1 MNPTI
6 QLLQEHRSIRKY
18 TDQAV
23 SDDMIET
30 IVQTGMAAATSSNLQ
45 ATTVVRVRQPATRA
59 AIATLAG
66 GQTHVSTA
74 GAFLVWC
81 ADLHR
86 SALACEIGGEKL
98 EAGMTE
104 HFIIATV
111 DVALAAQN
119 AVTAAESLG
128 LGICYIGGIRNDPQK
143 VADLLKLPD
152 QVYPVFGLCLGWPAQ
167 DPERKPRLPLS
178 VTLKEEAY
186 DATGDQQAID
196 GYDEKLKTYYRNR
209 TQGKVNRT
217 WSEDMARLLGK
228 ESRPHMRAFL
238 AGRGF
243 TMR

>member
-119 AVTAAESLG
+119 AVTAACLLYTSPSPRDG
-128 LGICYIGGIRNDPQK
+128 L
-143 VADLLKLPD
+143 
-152 QVYPVFGLCLGWPAQ
+152 
-167 DPERKPRLPLS
+167 LS
-178 VTLKEEAY
+178 RMPSSA
-186 DATGDQQAID
+186 
-196 GYDEKLKTYYRNR
+196 
-209 TQGKVNRT
+209 
-217 WSEDMARLLGK
+217 
-228 ESRPHMRAFL
+228 
-238 AGRGF
+238 
-243 TMR
+243 